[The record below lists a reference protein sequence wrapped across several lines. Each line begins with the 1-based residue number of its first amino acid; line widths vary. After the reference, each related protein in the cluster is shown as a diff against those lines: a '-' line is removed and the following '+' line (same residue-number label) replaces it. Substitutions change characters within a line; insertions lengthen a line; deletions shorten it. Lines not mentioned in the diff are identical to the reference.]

1 MSVMRPGAT
10 GVHAL
15 GWVGCGGCVLIRT
28 YCAIAKESSHLGQ
41 VWSPREGK
49 HRGARAVPERQERLG
64 G

>member
-15 GWVGCGGCVLIRT
+15 GWVGCGGCALIRT

-41 VWSPREGK
+41 VW
-49 HRGARAVPERQERLG
+49 
-64 G
+64 